1 MFEKIVGGA
10 LDCAR
15 YEIKRCEFI
24 TQFASNSIDF
34 VYEFGSLINA
44 FATLAGCPAVAVPCG
59 FDQYGRP
66 IGLHIV
72 APPRQDA
79 RALQV
84 AALFEKMS
92 GLDKLLPIAPR
103 PGSVPPAE
111 SA

>member
-1 MFEKIVGGA
+1 
-10 LDCAR
+10 
-15 YEIKRCEFI
+15 
-24 TQFASNSIDF
+24 
-34 VYEFGSLINA
+34 
-44 FATLAGCPAVAVPCG
+44 
-59 FDQYGRP
+59 
-66 IGLHIV
+66 LHIV